1 MGLFASLRNTC
12 SNKLEQSSPVKSG
25 SGILTKLHEKLAAT
39 RSSPSPLSN
48 LDVPKL
54 RELKSHSFPP
64 PFSAS
69 EKAGSAVNVVNV
81 NHHHV
86 ESAGSSTMIQ
96 VQNTNGCC
104 RHPMGSSTAA
114 NYANYNNAAEMMTI
128 TNPSQII
135 NSSSGGSAGEST
147 SSSTSV
153 LPGNYYED
161 TFGLSAAA
169 EPVETTDERRKRWLM
184 YNHTSLLENIG

>member
-96 VQNTNGCC
+96 VQNTKGCY
-104 RHPMGSSTAA
+104 RHPMGISTSA
-114 NYANYNNAAEMMTI
+114 NNYNNELNIAS
-128 TNPSQII
+128 NPSQII

>member
-81 NHHHV
+81 NHHHNV

-104 RHPMGSSTAA
+104 RHPMGISTA
-114 NYANYNNAAEMMTI
+114 NNYNNELNIAS
-128 TNPSQII
+128 NPSQII

>member
-64 PFSAS
+64 PLSAS
-69 EKAGSAVNVVNV
+69 EKAGNAPYVVAN
-81 NHHHV
+81 HHV
-86 ESAGSSTMIQ
+86 ESASSTMIQ

>member
-64 PFSAS
+64 PLSAS
-69 EKAGSAVNVVNV
+69 EKAGNAPYVVAN
-81 NHHHV
+81 HHV
-86 ESAGSSTMIQ
+86 ESASSTMIQ
-96 VQNTNGCC
+96 VQNTNGWC
-104 RHPMGSSTAA
+104 RHPLGISTSA
-114 NYANYNNAAEMMTI
+114 NNYNNELNIAS
-128 TNPSQII
+128 NPSQII